1 MPSKPTK
8 IKRKKSIVLQPK
20 QVETTD
26 TGAATPKP
34 ASNPVKRKIVKK
46 PAASGKIPSRKTEV
60 RKPSSELTPKST
72 SYVEETEE
80 VEIPLDPSTL
90 PVGKPVSMSQ
100 APASAN
106 PLDPSGKE
114 HAPVKPPREVVGE
127 PTFKF
132 FCYRCG
138 QKLMVPVSWANKSYP
153 CGRCHHEIVIPPPLI
168 GNIW

>member
-8 IKRKKSIVLQPK
+8 IKRKKTIVLQPK
-20 QVETTD
+20 DMDSTQDV
-26 TGAATPKP
+26 TPKS
-34 ASNPVKRKIVKK
+34 ASPSSGPVRRKVVKK
-46 PAASGKIPSRKTEV
+46 PAASGKIPTRQSQIRSKSRV
-60 RKPSSELTPKST
+60 SEEINP
-72 SYVEETEE
+72 EELIET
-80 VEIPLDPSTL
+80 VDMQVPTDIDSL
-90 PVGKPVSMSQ
+90 PVGKPVSI
-100 APASAN
+100 PENPTAN

-114 HAPVKPPREVVGE
+114 FAPTNSSREVVGE

-138 QKLMVPVSWANKSYP
+138 QKLIVPVSWANKSYP